1 MQIASPSIDSFST
14 LPDQEIS
21 DFQMD
26 SRDLQVKVDNP
37 QKHLET
43 LETYITFRITTRVSI
58 AVTKYDSSHIRVTL
72 IYVTITYQIMY
83 SRLRAQNLRKG
94 NT

>member
-58 AVTKYDSSHIRVTL
+58 AVTKYDSGHVRVTL